1 MAAVLIAAFSSSFA
15 SVFFERILKE
25 AAPRR
30 NAWPEG
36 GDGLIADKP
45 RRASLWE
52 RNVHLCAWTVPMN
65 VLLAVLQRQPGDALF
80 ADPLRGFEAST
91 WGVVVVNGLGGLLVA
106 VVMKYANNIL
116 KGFATAGAIVLTG
129 ALAPAFA
136 LGPPPNWHLVV
147 GGSLVVGSV
156 IMYSGV
162 AARPRSGSGSNRSR
176 TPSPR
181 SYVRRSYVDAS
192 SSSKM
197 LTSPEP

>member
-1 MAAVLIAAFSSSFA
+1 MKDRQAIAERGFFQGYTKLVWTVIVIQAVGGLNVAF
-15 SVFFERILKE
+15 ILKY
-25 AAPRR
+25 
-30 NAWPEG
+30 
-36 GDGLIADKP
+36 AD
-45 RRASLWE
+45 
-52 RNVHLCAWTVPMN
+52 
-65 VLLAVLQRQPGDALF
+65 
-80 ADPLRGFEAST
+80 
-91 WGVVVVNGLGGLLVA
+91 
-106 VVMKYANNIL
+106 NIL

-156 IMYSGV
+156 IMYSG
-162 AARPRSGSGSNRSR
+162 AATRPRSGSGSNRSR

>member
-1 MAAVLIAAFSSSFA
+1 
-15 SVFFERILKE
+15 
-25 AAPRR
+25 
-30 NAWPEG
+30 
-36 GDGLIADKP
+36 
-45 RRASLWE
+45 
-52 RNVHLCAWTVPMN
+52 
-65 VLLAVLQRQPGDALF
+65 
-80 ADPLRGFEAST
+80 
-91 WGVVVVNGLGGLLVA
+91 
-106 VVMKYANNIL
+106 MKYADNIL

-156 IMYSGV
+156 IMYSG
-162 AARPRSGSGSNRSR
+162 AATRPRSGSGSNRSR